1 MAVTIKKEL
10 GRLKRHQRIRR
21 VIKGTG
27 ERPRLSVHRSLK
39 NLFVQLIDDIEGKTL
54 YAISTLDKNFR
65 EKCENGGNVKAAE
78 ILGEMLAKE
87 AQAKGIKKVVFDRG
101 GYLYHG
107 RVKSLAEAARK
118 AGLEF

>member
-1 MAVTIKKEL
+1 MAITVKKEL

-21 VIKGTG
+21 AIRGTV

-39 NLFVQLIDDIEGKTL
+39 NLFVQLIDDSEGKTL
-54 YAISTLDKNFR
+54 YSISTLDKSFR
-65 EKCENGGNVKAAE
+65 ERLKNGGTVKAAE
-78 ILGEMLAKE
+78 SLGEMLAKG
-87 AQAKGIKKVVFDRG
+87 AQTKGIKKVVFDRT

-107 RVKSLAEAARK
+107 RVRALAEAARK

>member
-1 MAVTIKKEL
+1 MVVTVIKEL

-21 VIKGTG
+21 KIEGTK

-39 NLFVQLIDDIEGKTL
+39 NIFVQLIDDIEGKTL
-54 YAISTLDKNFR
+54 YSISTLDKRFK
-65 EKCENGGNVKAAE
+65 EKFKGGGNVKAAE
-78 ILGEMLAKE
+78 ILGEMFARE
-87 AQAKGIKKVVFDRG
+87 AQGKGIRQVVFDRG

-107 RVKSLAEAARK
+107 RLKALAEAARK